1 MEPVDFHKRIAN
13 ALKSDSVTAA
23 ELGTLLTETKQ
34 ALVDADK
41 NFAAERARALDP
53 REALDPESARAII
66 EVAGVKCDRLGS
78 ALQQLRRRFVEVQHA
93 EEEDEWDK
101 AYSEIAAER
110 DAVANE
116 MNDRVPKILDEL
128 VGLLQRAEVIDRKI
142 NDLHGWAP
150 AGESRRL
157 LRTELVARNLSSFS
171 RDVLSF
177 AKELKLPDWHKSN
190 RLVWPPPQI
199 PLSVRVATSMIA

>member
-1 MEPVDFHKRIAN
+1 MELVDFYKRIAN

-41 NFAAERARALDP
+41 NFAAERARALNP

-66 EVAGVKCDRLGS
+66 EVARVKCDRLKS
-78 ALQQLRRRFVEVQHA
+78 ALQQLRQRFVGVQHA
-93 EEEDEWDK
+93 EEKDEWDK
-101 AYSEIAAER
+101 AYGEIAAEC
-110 DAVANE
+110 DTAAND
-116 MNDRVPKILDEL
+116 MNDRIPKILDEL

-142 NDLHGWAP
+142 DDLHGWAP

-171 RDVLSF
+171 RDEPPF
-177 AKELKLPDWHKSN
+177 AKELKLPDWHQSN
-190 RLVWPPPQI
+190 RFVWPPPKI
-199 PLSVRVATSMIA
+199 PLSVLVARSMNA